1 MRNRQK
7 WRLIVANDPVWMSIC
22 CSAEPMYELHDL
34 DESMDMIGIC
44 SKCKDHTSFELWGDE
59 DKYDEI

>member
-1 MRNRQK
+1 M
-7 WRLIVANDPVWMSIC
+7 ANDPVWMSIC

-34 DESMDMIGIC
+34 DEGMDMIGIC